1 MDLNYGFG
9 YILVHFMQGGG
20 YGSNSILLQVGAQ
33 FCWHHLLSGLS
44 FFFHRVFLLFFLSK
58 LGSYNFVSLVLGSL
72 FYTTD
77 LSVSRAMWS
86 WLYLT
91 WILRFYKITII
102 FNLTLLPLNLTLHPL
117 VQSWL
122 PLCLSKGEWRITW
135 ECIHTDRGTISVF
148 LWRYF
153 GRNLSLPTVG
163 GRILGWPLVSHSL
176 ANVLFLHVGRACD
189 WLPVSKMQQRWSSS
203 RYD

>member
-1 MDLNYGFG
+1 M
-9 YILVHFMQGGG
+9 
-20 YGSNSILLQVGAQ
+20 
-33 FCWHHLLSGLS
+33 
-44 FFFHRVFLLFFLSK
+44 R
-58 LGSYNFVSLVLGSL
+58 
-72 FYTTD
+72 
-77 LSVSRAMWS
+77 S

-176 ANVLFLHVGRACD
+176 ANVLFLHVGGACD
-189 WLPVSKMQQRWSSS
+189 WLQSVKCSKGEAVVAMIKLYYDCVMGLCCILLYCVRLHQRSLIWTLKMWSAMVWLLQYSK
-203 RYD
+203 